1 MLLLSRPAGLRKVVT
16 MSEPILSIGMI
27 VKDEIRCL
35 EKCLKALT
43 PLRKAVPC
51 ELVIADTGST
61 DGTREIAARYADV
74 FFDHP
79 WENDF
84 SAARNAVLARC
95 TGRWYLTLD
104 ADEYLD
110 ENIDD
115 LVQFLLTPS
124 QVEAEADFG
133 LITIS
138 NFVDQSLDK
147 ETASSFLGL
156 RMAKLHPGL
165 CYTGKIHERFN
176 ISATTAIV
184 NLFFV
189 TLWHD
194 GYAYETP
201 AQARKK
207 SERNMALLKEE
218 LEKEPDDPLRIVQC
232 IESCKNLEDKLT
244 YIHRGLDLIRSGAS
258 GWEQQGASL
267 LRYAIQVG
275 TNLGLPELQEWV
287 EVAFSKY
294 PDISVTQ
301 IDINA
306 TLSRYYARCLQWNLA
321 LKYADA
327 YWAGVQKLDRGEFPS
342 IEFAAVLVACDS
354 QAIREHMAL
363 LQAEACYHLDRFKLA
378 RQVLEKVPLG
388 TIGPAH
394 VIGLVG
400 LLARL
405 STKLNVSKLFLSD
418 AREIL
423 EKEPSSREGWRR
435 REALRQ
441 ALSNLLS
448 HDDPDI
454 PCPYPLLRK
463 LQDEVY
469 APSAAILSA
478 ETADEVQMIA
488 ESIPDW
494 KRIPAPVLEKLMELG
509 IPFPQRLFQTVN
521 FEGICQSASY
531 LVNHLEHPI
540 EQILDFTGT
549 LEASDFTSVTW
560 RFELLSAAC
569 AWFKWKNVS
578 LANRLYTAFCDASKR
593 YLSLIYPVELL
604 RSGQMGT
611 LLPQNCRFAHQCVQA
626 EEQLSSG
633 QQSTCIQ
640 TLRSMLDTAPA
651 MREMVLFLTDRVGHI
666 AEEIQMRSTVSPE
679 MIALAKQIRD
689 VLSQYP
695 EDDPTVFVLKNSEQY
710 QKMKFLIEDP
720 NLDNM

>member
-27 VKDEIRCL
+27 VKNEIRCL

-61 DGTREIAARYADV
+61 DGTREIAARYADI

-110 ENIDD
+110 EHIDG
-115 LVQFLLTPS
+115 LVQFLLAPS
-124 QVEAEADFG
+124 IVEVEAEFG

-147 ETASSFLGL
+147 DTAASFLGL

-176 ISATTAIV
+176 MPPSASVV
-184 NLFFV
+184 NLSFV
-189 TLWHD
+189 VLWHD

-232 IESCKNLEDKLT
+232 IESCKNSEEKLT
-244 YIHRGLDLIRSGAS
+244 YIYHGLELIQSDAS

-287 EVAFSKY
+287 DLAFSKY
-294 PDISVTQ
+294 PDAAVTQ
-301 IDINA
+301 IDVNA
-306 TLSRYYARCLQWNLA
+306 TLSRYYGRCLQWNPA

-327 YWAGVQKLDRGEFPS
+327 YWEGIQRLDQGKFPAV
-342 IEFAAVLVACDS
+342 EFAIVLMACDS
-354 QAIREHMAL
+354 QSMREHMAL
-363 LQAEACYHLDRFKLA
+363 VQAEACYHLDRFKLA

-423 EKEPSSREGWRR
+423 SEEPSSPEGWRR
-435 REALRQ
+435 REALRL
-441 ALSNLLS
+441 ALSKLLS
-448 HDDPDI
+448 GSDPDI

-478 ETADEVQMIA
+478 ETADEVQTIA

-494 KRIPAPVLEKLMELG
+494 KRIPHPVLEKLLELG
-509 IPFPQRLFQTVN
+509 IPFPEQLFQTVD
-521 FEGICQSASY
+521 FEGICQGAAY
-531 LVNHLEHPI
+531 LVNHLEHPV

-549 LEASDFTSVTW
+549 LEASDLTSLTW
-560 RFELLSAAC
+560 RFELLTAAC
-569 AWFKWKNVS
+569 GWFKWKNVA
-578 LANRLYTAFCDASKR
+578 LANRLYTAFCDVSKR
-593 YLSLIYPVELL
+593 YLSLIYPAELL
-604 RSGQMGT
+604 CSGQMGA
-611 LLPQNCRFAHQCVQA
+611 LLPQNCRFAYQCIQAEEHLASHDHAACVQA
-626 EEQLSSG
+626 
-633 QQSTCIQ
+633 
-640 TLRSMLDTAPA
+640 LRAMLDTAPA
-651 MREMVLFLTDRVGHI
+651 MREMVLFLTDRMERVL
-666 AEEIQMRSTVSPE
+666 EETQMRAALSPE
-679 MIALAKQIRD
+679 LITLAKQIRGI
-689 VLSQYP
+689 LSQYP
-695 EDDPTVFVLKNSEQY
+695 EDDPTVFILKNSEQY

>member
-1 MLLLSRPAGLRKVVT
+1 

-27 VKDEIRCL
+27 VKNEIRCL

-43 PLRKAVPC
+43 PLRQAVPC

-61 DGTREIAARYADV
+61 DGTREIAARYADI

-84 SAARNAVLARC
+84 SAARNAVLSRC
-95 TGRWYLTLD
+95 SGKWYLSLD

-110 ENIDD
+110 ENFDT
-115 LVQFLLTPS
+115 LVQFLLAPTL
-124 QVEAEADFG
+124 VEADVKG
-133 LITIS
+133 VLLTIS
-138 NFVDQSLDK
+138 NFRDQTLDK
-147 ETASSFLGL
+147 ETASSFLAL
-156 RMAKLHPGL
+156 RLARCHPGL
-165 CYTGKIHERFN
+165 CFIGQVHERFN
-176 ISATTAIV
+176 ILDSESLAALPSLI
-184 NLFFV
+184 
-189 TLWHD
+189 LWHD

-201 AQARKK
+201 AQSRKK
-207 SERNMALLKEE
+207 SERNMALLEEE
-218 LEKEPDDPLRIVQC
+218 LKKTPNDPLRIVQC
-232 IESCKNLEDKLT
+232 VESGRDRKEKLD
-244 YIHRGLDLIRSGAS
+244 YIRRGLELIQSDAP
-258 GWEQQGASL
+258 GWRYQGASL
-267 LRYAIQVG
+267 LRYAIQLG
-275 TNLGLPELQEWV
+275 TRMGLPEAQEWIDL
-287 EVAFSKY
+287 AFSRY
-294 PDISVTQ
+294 PNSAVTQ
-301 IDINA
+301 IDVNVA
-306 TLSRYYARCLQWNLA
+306 LCEYYKRCYQWDGV
-321 LKYADA
+321 LKAADA
-327 YWAGVQKLDRGEFPS
+327 YWEGVQRLDRGEFS
-342 IEFAAVLVACDS
+342 LIEFALVLLTHDS
-354 QAIREHMAL
+354 QVSRQYVAL
-363 LQAEACYHLDRFKLA
+363 LQAEACYHLDRPKLA
-378 RQVLEKVPLG
+378 CQVLEKVPLK
-388 TIGPAH
+388 TIGPGH
-394 VIGLVG
+394 VGPLVG
-400 LLARL
+400 LLAQL
-405 STKLNVSKLFLSD
+405 STKINVSKLFLSD
-418 AREIL
+418 AHEIL
-423 EKEPSSREGWRR
+423 TEEPSSREDWRR
-435 REALRQ
+435 RESLRQ
-441 ALSNLLS
+441 ALSMLLS
-448 HDDPDI
+448 DEDPDI

-494 KRIPAPVLEKLMELG
+494 KRIPTPVLEKLLELD
-509 IPFPQRLFQTVN
+509 IPFPENLFQTVD
-521 FEGICQSASY
+521 FEGICQGAAY
-531 LVNHLEHPI
+531 LVNHLEQPV
-540 EQILDFTGT
+540 EQILDFTET
-549 LEASDFTSVTW
+549 LDDSGLTSVTW

-578 LANRLYTAFCDASKR
+578 LANRLYTAFCDVSKR
-593 YLSLIYPVELL
+593 YLSLIYPAELL
-604 RSGQMGT
+604 CSGQMGA

>member
-1 MLLLSRPAGLRKVVT
+1 

-27 VKDEIRCL
+27 VKNEIRCL

-84 SAARNAVLARC
+84 SAARNAVLDRC
-95 TGRWYLTLD
+95 SGKWYLSLD

-110 ENIDD
+110 ERIDD
-115 LVQFLLTPS
+115 LVQFLLAP
-124 QVEAEADFG
+124 EAESDYV

-138 NFVDQSLDK
+138 NFRDQTLDK
-147 ETASSFLGL
+147 ETASSFLAL
-156 RMAKLHPGL
+156 RLARLYPELRFIGQV
-165 CYTGKIHERFN
+165 HERFN
-176 ISATTAIV
+176 IPDSEPMGALTSV
-184 NLFFV
+184 V
-189 TLWHD
+189 LWHD

-201 AQARKK
+201 AQSRKK

-218 LEKEPDDPLRIVQC
+218 LKRTPNDSLRIVQC
-232 IESCKNLEDKLT
+232 IESGRNVQERLE
-244 YIHRGLDLIRSGAS
+244 YIHRGLDLIRTGAP
-258 GWEQQGASL
+258 GWRLQGASL
-267 LRYAIQVG
+267 LRYAIQLG
-275 TNLGLPELQEWV
+275 AKMGLPEVQEWV
-287 EVAFSKY
+287 DLAFSRY
-294 PDISVTQ
+294 PNSALTQ
-301 IDINA
+301 IDVNA
-306 TLSRYYARCLQWNLA
+306 TLCDYYKCHYQWNRA
-321 LKYADA
+321 LKAADA
-327 YWAGVQKLDRGEFPS
+327 YWEGVQKLDRGEFPLT
-342 IEFAAVLVACDS
+342 EFASVLLTQESQVSREYVAL
-354 QAIREHMAL
+354 I
-363 LQAEACYHLDRFKLA
+363 QAEACYHLDRPKLA
-378 RQVLEKVPLG
+378 LQVLNKVPLKS
-388 TIGPAH
+388 IGPTH
-394 VIGLVG
+394 VGGLVG
-400 LLARL
+400 LLAQL
-405 STKLNVSKLFLSD
+405 STKLNVSKLFLAD

-423 EKEPSSREGWRR
+423 EEEPSSREGWRR

-463 LQDEVY
+463 LQDQVY

-478 ETADEVQMIA
+478 ESADEVQKIV
-488 ESIPDW
+488 ESILDW
-494 KRIPAPVLEKLMELG
+494 KRIPSPVLEKLLELD
-509 IPFPQRLFQTVN
+509 IPFPEKLLQTVD

-549 LEASDFTSVTW
+549 LEASDFTAVTW

-604 RSGQMGT
+604 RSGQMGA